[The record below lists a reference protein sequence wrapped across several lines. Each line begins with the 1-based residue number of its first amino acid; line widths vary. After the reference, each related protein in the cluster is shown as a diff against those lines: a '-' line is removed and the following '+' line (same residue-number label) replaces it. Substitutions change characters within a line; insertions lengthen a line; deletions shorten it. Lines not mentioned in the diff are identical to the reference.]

1 LLDGNIV
8 VVDPNQPVLLSAYR
22 NGAVMAS
29 VGLLYVGAVL
39 FINGLML
46 IGVIPGKS
54 AAILNF
60 FVGGMQVVFP
70 TIIIAQSGGDPSII
84 FGAAGLYLFGFTYL
98 YVGILQWTGISGE
111 GLGWFSLFV
120 AISATVI
127 GLAQFG
133 LVNDPVF
140 GVIWLLWAVLWLMFF
155 LVLGLGK
162 VRATKATGW
171 FTIFLSFLTGT
182 VPALLLLLGYFES
195 TVLAAAVVAVV
206 GIVSLGIAWALGRRP
221 DHAATSP
228 TTTHIAQ
235 SAHPAV

>member
-1 LLDGNIV
+1 
-8 VVDPNQPVLLSAYR
+8 
-22 NGAVMAS
+22 MAS

-70 TIIIAQSGGDPSII
+70 TIIIAQSGNDPSII

-120 AISATVI
+120 AICATVI

-155 LVLGLGK
+155 LVLGLG
-162 VRATKATGW
+162 RASLTKATGW
-171 FTIFLSFLTGT
+171 FAIFLSFLTGT
-182 VPALLLLLGYFES
+182 IPALVLLLGYFES
-195 TVLAAAVVAVV
+195 TVLAAVVVAVV
-206 GIVSLGIAWALGRRP
+206 GIVSLVVSWILGRRP
-221 DHAATSP
+221 DPETGSTTP
-228 TTTHIAQ
+228 TPVAQ
-235 SAHPAV
+235 PAHTAS